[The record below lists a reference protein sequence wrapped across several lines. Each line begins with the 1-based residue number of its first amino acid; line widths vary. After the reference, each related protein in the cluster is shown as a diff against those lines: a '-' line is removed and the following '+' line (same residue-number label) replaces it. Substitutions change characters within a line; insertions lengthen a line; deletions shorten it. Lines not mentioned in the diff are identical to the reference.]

1 MSSDRLL
8 QLLQMQEESPAD
20 TFVLYA
26 LAKEYEGLSDDAEA
40 LHYYQQIFDHDP
52 LYVGAFYHL
61 AKLYERQ
68 NAFLEA
74 VSTYEKG
81 IAVAK
86 EVGDQHALAELQSAK
101 LNLELEL

>member
-1 MSSDRLL
+1 MSSNRLL
-8 QLLQMQEESPAD
+8 QLLEMQESDPAD
-20 TFVLYA
+20 TFVLFA
-26 LAKEYEGLSDDAEA
+26 LAKEYEGLEDDSEA
-40 LHYYQQIFDHDP
+40 LHYYQQLLEKDP
-52 LYVGAFYHL
+52 QYVGAFYHL

-68 NAFLEA
+68 EALLEA

-86 EVGDQHALAELQSAK
+86 AVSDQHALAELQSAK

>member
-1 MSSDRLL
+1 MSNNRLL
-8 QLLQMQEESPAD
+8 QLLEMQESDPAD
-20 TFVLYA
+20 TFVLFA
-26 LAKEYEGLSDDAEA
+26 LAKEYEGQADDSEA
-40 LHYYQQIFDHDP
+40 LHYYQQVLEKDP
-52 LYVGAFYHL
+52 HYVGVFYHL

-68 NAFLEA
+68 EALLEA

-86 EVGDQHALAELQSAK
+86 AASDQHALAELQSAK

>member
-26 LAKEYEGLSDDAEA
+26 IAKEYEGLSDDTEA
-40 LHYYQQIFDHDP
+40 LHYYQQLFDADP
-52 LYVGAFYHL
+52 LYVGAYYHL

-68 NAFLEA
+68 EALLEA
-74 VSTYEKG
+74 ISTYDKG
-81 IAVAK
+81 MAVAK
-86 EVGDQHALAELQSAK
+86 QVGDQHALAELQSAK